1 MSFDIREVTGAFVAL
16 FAILDIV
23 GSIPIIIDLQ
33 EKTGKIPAM
42 KVSVISLLMLL
53 IFYFVGD
60 IILKL
65 FGVDIQ
71 SFAVAGSIVIFA
83 VGVEMIFGI
92 TIFNYNDS
100 PKGMSTIVPLVFP
113 LIVGAGSFTTLL
125 SLKAEYQTI
134 NILVALFANI
144 AVIYL
149 VLKSI
154 SFVEKILGQGGI
166 YIIRKFFGI
175 ILLTIAVKL
184 FANNV
189 GSLF

>member
-1 MSFDIREVTGAFVAL
+1 MAL